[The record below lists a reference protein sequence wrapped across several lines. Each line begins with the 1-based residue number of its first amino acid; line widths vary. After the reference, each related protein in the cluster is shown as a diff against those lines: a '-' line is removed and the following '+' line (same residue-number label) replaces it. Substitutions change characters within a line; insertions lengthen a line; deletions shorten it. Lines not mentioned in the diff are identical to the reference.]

1 VSDQEKIQVSVAKLR
16 RRRRAQLLL
25 DYFVRGLFWGAVP
38 AALAIFATK
47 LWLIP
52 VSPYVIGSA
61 LLGAITLGFVIRGAT
76 RRVSMLAVAGEI
88 DGKLGLRER
97 VSSALAL
104 TMQPGLKPDKLK
116 AVHSGKALDPFIKTL
131 VHDAAKTVEKL
142 PAKRV
147 YPWRAPRAWIQ
158 AAVALLI
165 AAGLTFVPQ
174 LNWFVHESDR
184 AQAKL
189 VQVEGNKLIDLAKQ
203 LEKEANKKQ
212 DPVLKQ
218 QAKEIKRVGEKLN
231 SGQIKKKD
239 ALKQLQRLK
248 EKLQTESQ
256 PPQGEKKLLST
267 LGEQLS
273 GKQTTRDLGEML
285 KQGQTEELQKQLQK
299 LAESAA
305 QGKLS
310 GDQQQMMK
318 DLMQAMDEAL
328 KSDAAKNPEAQA
340 LKQNL
345 EQLKQSIAKDQQLQQ
360 ALNDA
365 MKNFEQAMGDL
376 TQQLNQNNMSSQ
388 SQALNQTL
396 QQMQQQL
403 QQNGMVDPQT
413 LQQMQQQLQQ
423 TQQQIQEN
431 PNLNQQQKDQ
441 LGKACNKASSM
452 LGQGQKPGQLSQQNS
467 QAMQNRQKMSQQ
479 MKQSKEC
486 TGGT

>member
-1 VSDQEKIQVSVAKLR
+1 MSDQEKIQVSVAKLR

-25 DYFVRGLFWGAVP
+25 DYFVRGLFWGAIP
-38 AALAIFATK
+38 AALAIFSTK

-52 VSPYVIGSA
+52 VSPY
-61 LLGAITLGFVIRGAT
+61 LLGLTLLGLITLGFIVRGAT
-76 RRVSMLAVAGEI
+76 MRLSLLAVAGEI
-88 DGKLGLRER
+88 DHSLGLRER
-97 VSSALAL
+97 ISSALAF
-104 TMQPGLKPDKLK
+104 TFTPAARKGRVA
-116 AVHSGKALDPFIKTL
+116 AVSGKPLDPFIRTL

-147 YPWRAPRAWIQ
+147 YPWRAPRAWVQ
-158 AAVALLI
+158 AAIALAL

-174 LNWFVHESDR
+174 LNWFVRESDR

-189 VQVEGNKLIDLAKQ
+189 VQVEGNKLVELAQK
-203 LEKEANKKQ
+203 LEQEAERQK

-248 EKLQTESQ
+248 EKLQLQSQ
-256 PPQGEKKLLST
+256 PPQGEKKLLGN
-267 LGEQLS
+267 LGEELS
-273 GKQTTRDLGEML
+273 GKQSTRDLGEML
-285 KQGQTEELQKQLQK
+285 KQGQTEQLQQQLQK

-305 QGKLS
+305 QGKLT
-310 GDQQQMMK
+310 GEQQQMMQ
-318 DLMQAMDEAL
+318 DLMQAIDEAL
-328 KSDAAKNPEAQA
+328 KSDAAQNPEAQA

-345 EQLKQSIAKDQQLQQ
+345 EKLQQSIAKDEKLQQ

-365 MKNFEQAMGDL
+365 MQGFEKAMGNL
-376 TQQLNQNNMSSQ
+376 TQQMSQNGMNSQ

-403 QQNGMVDPQT
+403 QQSGTIDPQT

-423 TQQQIQEN
+423 AQQQIQQN
-431 PNLNQQQKDQ
+431 QQLSQQQKDQ
-441 LGKACNKASSM
+441 LGAAVDKAQSF
-452 LGQGQKPGQLSQQNS
+452 LGQGSNSGQLSQQNS
-467 QAMQNRQKMSQQ
+467 QALQNRQNMSQQ
-479 MKQSKEC
+479 MKDSKEC
-486 TGGT
+486 SGGG

>member
-1 VSDQEKIQVSVAKLR
+1 MSDQEKIQVSVAKLR
-16 RRRRAQLLL
+16 RRRRAQLVL
-25 DYFVRGLFWGAVP
+25 DYFVRGLFWGAIP

-52 VSPYVIGSA
+52 FSPYLIGGV
-61 LLGAITLGFVIRGAT
+61 LLGSITLGFIIRGAT
-76 RRVSMLAVAGEI
+76 LRVSLLAVAGEI
-88 DGKLGLRER
+88 DVKLGLRER

-104 TMQPGLKPDKLK
+104 TMAPASKNAPVK
-116 AVHSGKALDPFIKTL
+116 AIHGSAALDPFIRTL
-131 VHDAAKTVEKL
+131 VQDAAKTVEQL

-147 YPWRAPRAWIQ
+147 YPWRAPRVWLQ
-158 AAVALLI
+158 AAIALVL
-165 AAGLTFVPQ
+165 AAALTFVPQ
-174 LNWFVHESDR
+174 LNWFVRESDR

-189 VQVEGNKLIDLAKQ
+189 VQVEGNKLIELAKQ
-203 LEKEANKKQ
+203 IEKQAEQQK

-218 QAKEIKRVGEKLN
+218 QAQEIKRVGEKLN

-248 EKLQTESQ
+248 EKLQTQSQ
-256 PPQGEKKLLST
+256 PPQGEKKLLGS

-273 GKQTTRDLGEML
+273 GKQTTRELGEML
-285 KQGQTEELQKQLQK
+285 KQGQTEKLTEQLQK

-318 DLMQAMDEAL
+318 DLMQAIDEAL

-340 LKQNL
+340 LQQNL
-345 EQLKQSIAKDQQLQQ
+345 EQLKQSIAKDQKLQQ

-365 MKNFEQAMGDL
+365 MKGFEQALGDL
-376 TQQLNQNNMSSQ
+376 TQQLSQNGMSSQ
-388 SQALNQTL
+388 SQSLNQTL

-403 QQNGMVDPQT
+403 SQNGMVDPQM

-423 TQQQIQEN
+423 TQQQIQN
-431 PNLNQQQKDQ
+431 NQQLSQQQKDQ
-441 LGKACNKASSM
+441 LGKACDKASSY
-452 LGQGQKPGQLSQQNS
+452 LGQDGKPGQLSQQNG
-467 QAMQNRQKMSQQ
+467 QASQNRQQMSQQ
-479 MKQSKEC
+479 LQKNKEC
-486 TGGT
+486 AGGG